1 MSPTW
6 EELSNALD
14 EGRALYSPEQVE
26 LFDDRA
32 YITLTSKLE
41 QVARSGAFSGKMIAM
56 VGRIIGKAWTQPE
69 IAGLSI
75 TSDGM
80 LVEGFGGILGDADSF
95 DRNLK
100 IFVDQADLDESE
112 MALMRSLANTAV
124 NRFDGKVTLGEDA
137 PEVEL

>member
-6 EELSNALD
+6 KELSDALD
-14 EGRALYSPEQVE
+14 EGRALYSPEEVQ

-41 QVARSGAFSGKMIAM
+41 QVARSGAFSGKMIAI

-69 IAGLSI
+69 IAGLAI

-80 LVEGFGGILGDADSF
+80 LVEGFGDILGSADSF
-95 DRNLK
+95 DRNLRT
-100 IFVDQADLDESE
+100 FVDHADLDEDE
-112 MALMRSLANTAV
+112 MTLMRSLANTAV
-124 NRFDGKVTLGEDA
+124 NRFDGKVTLAGDA
-137 PEVEL
+137 PEFEL